1 MKWVTRFCR
10 ALMMGLA
17 WGGVWVPLGVA
28 AAGLI
33 LDELDPEHIGGPLYA
48 GFLCGSVF
56 SAVAGI
62 ASGRRRISEL
72 SFLRAGAWGALS
84 GMIVGALPFVLG
96 DQHGSDRPLW
106 VLPVVVMSAMTLI
119 ASVSAV
125 VSVWLGR
132 VLRETPVK
140 GVRIEG

>member
-1 MKWVTRFCR
+1 MKWVNRTCR

-17 WGGVWVPLGVA
+17 WGALWVPVGVVGA
-28 AAGLI
+28 RMIVG
-33 LDELDPEHIGGPLYA
+33 ELDPEHIGGPLYA

-56 SAVAGI
+56 SAFAGI
-62 ASGRRRISEL
+62 ASGRRRLGEL
-72 SFLRAGAWGALS
+72 SFLGAGAWGAVS
-84 GMIVGALPFVLG
+84 GVFVGALPFVLG
-96 DQHGSDRPLW
+96 DEHASDRPPW

-125 VSVWLGR
+125 VSAWLGR

-140 GVRIEG
+140 GVRIES

>member
-1 MKWVTRFCR
+1 MMNWVTRTCR

-17 WGGVWVPLGVA
+17 WGALWVPVGVVGA
-28 AAGLI
+28 RMIVG
-33 LDELDPEHIGGPLYA
+33 ELDPEHIGGPLYA

-62 ASGRRRISEL
+62 ASGRRRLGEL
-72 SFLRAGAWGALS
+72 SFLRAGSWGAVS
-84 GMIVGALPFVLG
+84 GVLVGALPFVIG
-96 DQHGSDRPLW
+96 EQGRDRPLW
-106 VLPVVVMSAMTLI
+106 VLPVVVTSSMTLI

-140 GVRIEG
+140 GVRIES

>member
-1 MKWVTRFCR
+1 MKWVNRICR

-17 WGGVWVPLGVA
+17 WGGVWVPVL
-28 AAGLI
+28 
-33 LDELDPEHIGGPLYA
+33 
-48 GFLCGSVF
+48 
-56 SAVAGI
+56 
-62 ASGRRRISEL
+62 
-72 SFLRAGAWGALS
+72 
-84 GMIVGALPFVLG
+84 VGALPFVLG